1 MSNKQ
6 KPYKP
11 YKCSFSIYFVCIPAF
26 FNYFS
31 RKVVVVSSRQ
41 SNITTQP
48 LRPRLQQ
55 LRLAVV
61 YARLQYFIRATKL
74 NLLLISS
81 DNFKILSNNR
91 HLNIQNMECQIAI
104 YSQLSNKSTVGNKST
119 ATPKFL
125 FQAIVPLK

>member
-1 MSNKQ
+1 M
-6 KPYKP
+6 Y
-11 YKCSFSIYFVCIPAF
+11 PAF

-31 RKVVVVSSRQ
+31 RKVVVVSIRQ
-41 SNITTQP
+41 SNITSQP

-91 HLNIQNMECQIAI
+91 HLNAQNMECQIDI
-104 YSQLSNKSTVGNKST
+104 IIFFCLG
-119 ATPKFL
+119 F
-125 FQAIVPLK
+125 